1 LTLAKDDLT
10 YDICLRDHS
19 RQHPAGGADGD
30 NVGASIAQEL
40 GRLDKFGVV
49 DDRDELLE
57 SSR

>member
-1 LTLAKDDLT
+1 LTLATADLT

-30 NVGASIAQEL
+30 NVGARFAQEL
-40 GRLDKFGVV
+40 RRLDKLGTV

-57 SSR
+57 SNR